1 MNGIFEKIKIE
12 TDNRVNISVEQIEC
26 IQNRALQIAKSKKNT
41 DSIEFEYA
49 GYTWTF
55 WYDKSKDGIEFRQI
69 RIGDYTKM
77 LAWEIKL

>member
-1 MNGIFEKIKIE
+1 MNEIFEKIRIV
-12 TDNRVNISVEQIEC
+12 TNNRVNVSTEQVESLP
-26 IQNRALQIAKSKKNT
+26 NKALQIAKSKKNT

-55 WYDKSKDGIEFRQI
+55 WYDKSNDGIEFHQI
-69 RIGDYTKM
+69 RVGDYTKM